1 MNNNNLVKT
10 LLVLFYVVVFLSGIS
25 LAGHAQRVG
34 QTIQQS
40 QLNDLKRIGVMVGQG
55 KPNSEVQE
63 AWKKTINNYKDIN
76 IDNAINSILSEAK
89 LEAQRNVDAA
99 KKRVQFNS
107 LLKQEVTNEINIAK
121 RNLSKVDK
129 TKEPIV
135 MERKTFGLSPN
146 AEDTIIVSQTGPI
159 STRTEITGYIHTLE
173 QQLNSIGDVAQLA
186 NIDLQNALQKQQ
198 QLLQVL
204 SNVSKILNDTAL
216 AIIRKIG

>member
-1 MNNNNLVKT
+1 
-10 LLVLFYVVVFLSGIS
+10 
-25 LAGHAQRVG
+25 
-34 QTIQQS
+34 
-40 QLNDLKRIGVMVGQG
+40 MVGQG

-107 LLKQEVTNEINIAK
+107 LLKQQVSNEINSAK
-121 RNLSKVDK
+121 LNLSEVDK
-129 TKEPIV
+129 TKEPKV

-146 AEDTIIVSQTGPI
+146 AEGTIIVSQTGPI
-159 STRTEITGYIHTLE
+159 STRDEITGYIHNLE
-173 QQLNSIGDVAQLA
+173 QQLNIIGDDAQLV

-198 QLLQVL
+198 QLLQML
-204 SNVSKILNDTAL
+204 SNVSKMLSDTAL

>member
-1 MNNNNLVKT
+1 MKNNNLIKT
-10 LLVLFYVVVFLSGIS
+10 PLVLFNVVVFLLSIS
-25 LAGHAQRVG
+25 LSGHAQNRG
-34 QTIQQS
+34 QSIQQS

-107 LLKQEVTNEINIAK
+107 LLKQQVSNEINSAK
-121 RNLSKVDK
+121 LNLSEVDK
-129 TKEPIV
+129 TKEPKV

-146 AEDTIIVSQTGPI
+146 AEGTIIVSQTGPI
-159 STRTEITGYIHTLE
+159 STRDEITGYIHNLE
-173 QQLNSIGDVAQLA
+173 QQLNIIGDDAQLV

-198 QLLQVL
+198 QLLQML
-204 SNVSKILNDTAL
+204 SNVSKMLSDTAL